1 MNYNVDGDWTKNG
14 DPQSGQQSFIMED
27 CLYAFYATKILI
39 RNAALSRIKQLKMRA
54 YF

>member
-1 MNYNVDGDWTKNG
+1 MNYNVDGDWTKNV